1 MLLREKY
8 TDPAPNAPNDTVSS
22 IGKAASTMAHIVA
35 ADGSI
40 P

>member
-8 TDPAPNAPNDTVSS
+8 TDPVTNTPNDTLFT